1 MRIMIVKM
9 TIVMSMMVKRFQNR
23 TAITKR
29 DFLESLRKIINE
41 HIDNNS
47 LNYFNTK
54 TLYLVLIVFIFSAG

>member
-1 MRIMIVKM
+1 MIVKM
-9 TIVMSMMVKRFQNR
+9 TTVMSMMVKRFQNR

-47 LNYFNTK
+47 LIYFNTK